1 MFAKVKVYN
10 PRLAIVG
17 AALVAAF
24 AVSGCG
30 QKVEAYLCAD
40 NKRAHAE
47 VVGSINECSA
57 TPGCR
62 VELSS
67 IAMKRRIEA
76 RIEMWCK
83 NETPN

>member
-1 MFAKVKVYN
+1 MKRVSNLSSAM
-10 PRLAIVG
+10 VG
-17 AALVAAF
+17 AALVAAL
-24 AVSGCG
+24 ALSGCTR
-30 QKVEAYLCAD
+30 KVEAYLCAD

-57 TPGCR
+57 TPGCK
-62 VELSS
+62 VEQSS